1 MHTGKSIVRQIDHEL
16 LTVSLRSDGVVHV
29 WLKPNTEI
37 TKELQLQMVQIYM
50 EITEGRKSLFIFEA
64 GEFVSITKEAGEFA
78 ITMEKDTPT
87 YASAII
93 VRNLGQKIIADFYYK
108 VNKPL
113 QPYKVFWKIEKA
125 EEWLSTIKIEDTF

>member
-1 MHTGKSIVRQIDHEL
+1 MHTGMSIVRQIDHEF
-16 LTVSLRSDGVVHV
+16 LTVSLRADGVVHV

-37 TKELQLQMVQIYM
+37 NVDLQFQMIQIYM
-50 EITEGRKSLFIFEA
+50 DITGGKKSLFIFEA
-64 GEFVSITKEAGEFA
+64 GEFVSITKEAREFA
-78 ITMEKDTPT
+78 IKMEKDTPT
-87 YASAII
+87 FASAIV

-125 EEWLSTIKIEDTF
+125 EEWLSNIKIE